1 MVLRLVADVADDVQV
16 GIRLE
21 LRTPTTDTH

>member
-1 MVLRLVADVADDVQV
+1 VLRLVADVADDVQV

-21 LRTPTTDTH
+21 LRAPTTDTH